1 MDGHD
6 PTTVNPSPA
15 PAIAQ
20 AVDPAVQAVEGL
32 KTVVAENTANQ
43 TQVEVSLESSV
54 DVSIESSIEISIER
68 STDVAIEPAP
78 LDLND
83 GVILEDFDVSIVAKQ
98 KTSEGGTNKG
108 ATSKGATAKVSTSK
122 SKGTSR
128 SVKFDIPIFGDTP
141 FEQITIES
149 AIENALQAKNA
160 SVSLTETVSS
170 EAGSTEAGST
180 QTSWTESS
188 FIETTSTDASRE
200 SSIESS
206 VAAGA
211 LTDGQGGNPSTGIEA
226 SVTEKPVDGIEILIK
241 LAESGDIDPKNIDII
256 DVTDKFLKAIAAAP
270 KENLRQSGRI
280 IFHASVL
287 LRMKAEALLAAA
299 SSELDVGGDDFID
312 FDEDLLA
319 MDTDQPRQ
327 ITLKDLEKALVR
339 RTNNKQNRQRKVT
352 LQQLIDALKDAEKLE
367 KERLEK
373 KPRQRIQ
380 TDGYIDV
387 RDVEDILELAHD
399 EDIEVTI
406 ARVDRLLE
414 ESIKIGDA
422 LTLLKLIKMLGPKSD
437 WVDAFLAILFLSN
450 AGKIVLEQEEF
461 YGPVHIV
468 RAEPPALGQAFK
480 VTGTPIEMQP

>member
-15 PAIAQ
+15 PAFAP
-20 AVDPAVQAVEGL
+20 PA
-32 KTVVAENTANQ
+32 
-43 TQVEVSLESSV
+43 
-54 DVSIESSIEISIER
+54 
-68 STDVAIEPAP
+68 EPAAM
-78 LDLND
+78 DLNN
-83 GVILEDFDVSIVAKQ
+83 GVILEDFDVSVASRESANYTGADEIVTDEIVTDEIATDETVAGKTVSAKPGAKQ
-98 KTSEGGTNKG
+98 VS
-108 ATSKGATAKVSTSK
+108 AKAAASK
-122 SKGTSR
+122 SAKRAPSK
-128 SVKFDIPIFGDTP
+128 VEVDIPIFGESVEP
-141 FEQITIES
+141 ITIDS
-149 AIENALQAKNA
+149 AIENAL
-160 SVSLTETVSS
+160 L
-170 EAGSTEAGST
+170 G
-180 QTSWTESS
+180 QT
-188 FIETTSTDASRE
+188 
-200 SSIESS
+200 
-206 VAAGA
+206 
-211 LTDGQGGNPSTGIEA
+211 NPSDAAPGATPGTTPAGIEA

-299 SSELDVGGDDFID
+299 SAELDVGGDDFID

-380 TDGYIDV
+380 TEGYIDV

-480 VTGTPIEMQP
+480 VTATPIEMQQ

>member
-1 MDGHD
+1 MEHD

-15 PAIAQ
+15 PAYAP
-20 AVDPAVQAVEGL
+20 AADPAVEAVEGL
-32 KTVVAENTANQ
+32 KNVVAESSAHTIG
-43 TQVEVSLESSV
+43 VEES
-54 DVSIESSIEISIER
+54 
-68 STDVAIEPAP
+68 PAM
-78 LDLND
+78 DLND
-83 GVILEDFDVSIVAKQ
+83 GVILEDIAVSVMSSPAPTK
-98 KTSEGGTNKG
+98 KA
-108 ATSKGATAKVSTSK
+108 ATKPVSPKASASK
-122 SKGTSR
+122 SSKRAPR
-128 SVKFDIPIFGDTP
+128 SVEINIPLFGDSA
-141 FEQITIES
+141 ESVSIES
-149 AIENALQAKNA
+149 AIDSALQAKA
-160 SVSLTETVSS
+160 Q
-170 EAGSTEAGST
+170 A
-180 QTSWTESS
+180 
-188 FIETTSTDASRE
+188 TDATPGE
-200 SSIESS
+200 SP
-206 VAAGA
+206 A
-211 LTDGQGGNPSTGIEA
+211 GIEA

-299 SSELDVGGDDFID
+299 SAELDVGGDDFID

-480 VTGTPIEMQP
+480 ITAIPVEMQQ

>member
-20 AVDPAVQAVEGL
+20 AVDPAAQAVEGL
-32 KTVVAENTANQ
+32 KTVVAENSANQ
-43 TQVEVSLESSV
+43 TQVEVSIESSV
-54 DVSIESSIEISIER
+54 DVSFDRSVEVSIER
-68 STDVAIEPAP
+68 SVDVSIEPASM
-78 LDLND
+78 DLND
-83 GVILEDFDVSIVAKQ
+83 GVILEDFDVSVVAKE
-98 KTSEGGTNKG
+98 KASRGATTKG
-108 ATSKGATAKVSTSK
+108 ATVKGATAKASTSK

-149 AIENALQAKNA
+149 AIENALQAKNV
-160 SVSLTETVSS
+160 SVGSTEAVSTEMVLTETVS
-170 EAGSTEAGST
+170 
-180 QTSWTESS
+180 
-188 FIETTSTDASRE
+188 IETTSTVVSIE

-206 VAAGA
+206 AAVGA
-211 LTDGQGGNPSTGIEA
+211 LTDGQSGNPSTGIEA

-299 SSELDVGGDDFID
+299 SAELDVGGDDFID

>member
-1 MDGHD
+1 MEHD
-6 PTTVNPSPA
+6 PTAVNPSSVPA
-15 PAIAQ
+15 FAPTP
-20 AVDPAVQAVEGL
+20 DPTEGAALKAAKNIAVEDANGAEE
-32 KTVVAENTANQ
+32 TVKAA
-43 TQVEVSLESSV
+43 VE
-54 DVSIESSIEISIER
+54 
-68 STDVAIEPAP
+68 
-78 LDLND
+78 
-83 GVILEDFDVSIVAKQ
+83 
-98 KTSEGGTNKG
+98 
-108 ATSKGATAKVSTSK
+108 
-122 SKGTSR
+122 
-128 SVKFDIPIFGDTP
+128 IPIFGETD
-141 FEQITIES
+141 
-149 AIENALQAKNA
+149 K
-160 SVSLTETVSS
+160 TETEIADSHVS
-170 EAGSTEAGST
+170 GSTEAAEIAQEIDQLLLPEVMFDAIEPIFSEKKGRGRRPVRSARAE
-180 QTSWTESS
+180 SVVKTEVPVAAEPTRKAARSAKKTVAKS
-188 FIETTSTDASRE
+188 DRTAPAAQAARVVDALAAAVGLDAS
-200 SSIESS
+200 SSNFDTSLSDPLANTIE
-206 VAAGA
+206 
-211 LTDGQGGNPSTGIEA
+211 Q

-241 LAESGDIDPKNIDII
+241 LAESGDIDAKNIDII

-287 LRMKAEALLAAA
+287 LRMKAEALLAEA
-299 SSELDVGGDDFID
+299 SAELDISGDDFID
-312 FDEDLLA
+312 FDDDLLA

-406 ARVDRLLE
+406 AKVDQLLE
-414 ESIKIGDA
+414 ESIKVGDA
-422 LTLLKLIKMLGPKSD
+422 LSLLKLIRLLGPKSD

-468 RAEPPALGQAFK
+468 RAEPIAQGQAFK
-480 VTGTPIEMQP
+480 VTGVDHSVDVTSPS

>member
-1 MDGHD
+1 MDGHE

-15 PAIAQ
+15 PALA
-20 AVDPAVQAVEGL
+20 PAVEPALDFAADPVVIALEGM
-32 KTVVAENTANQ
+32 NGP
-43 TQVEVSLESSV
+43 
-54 DVSIESSIEISIER
+54 IES
-68 STDVAIEPAP
+68 EP
-78 LDLND
+78 
-83 GVILEDFDVSIVAKQ
+83 
-98 KTSEGGTNKG
+98 
-108 ATSKGATAKVSTSK
+108 
-122 SKGTSR
+122 
-128 SVKFDIPIFGDTP
+128 
-141 FEQITIES
+141 
-149 AIENALQAKNA
+149 NA
-160 SVSLTETVSS
+160 SMPNV
-170 EAGSTEAGST
+170 G
-180 QTSWTESS
+180 
-188 FIETTSTDASRE
+188 
-200 SSIESS
+200 
-206 VAAGA
+206 
-211 LTDGQGGNPSTGIEA
+211 GIEA

-299 SSELDVGGDDFID
+299 SAELDVGGDDFID

-380 TDGYIDV
+380 TEGYIDV

-480 VTGTPIEMQP
+480 VTATPVEVQQ

>member
-1 MDGHD
+1 MEHD
-6 PTTVNPSPA
+6 HTTVNPSPS
-15 PAIAQ
+15 PAFA
-20 AVDPAVQAVEGL
+20 ASAERAADPVGEAVEGL
-32 KTVVAENTANQ
+32 KNVVAESAVNLAGATAIGD
-43 TQVEVSLESSV
+43 SS
-54 DVSIESSIEISIER
+54 
-68 STDVAIEPAP
+68 AM
-78 LDLND
+78 DLIN
-83 GVILEDFDVSIVAKQ
+83 GVILEDFDI
-98 KTSEGGTNKG
+98 
-108 ATSKGATAKVSTSK
+108 
-122 SKGTSR
+122 
-128 SVKFDIPIFGDTP
+128 
-141 FEQITIES
+141 
-149 AIENALQAKNA
+149 
-160 SVSLTETVSS
+160 
-170 EAGSTEAGST
+170 
-180 QTSWTESS
+180 
-188 FIETTSTDASRE
+188 
-200 SSIESS
+200 S
-206 VAAGA
+206 VASSADPAPGKETLEPA
-211 LTDGQGGNPSTGIEA
+211 QQAPMSQVGGIEA

-299 SSELDVGGDDFID
+299 SAELDAGGDDFID

-480 VTGTPIEMQP
+480 VTATPVEVQQ

>member
-20 AVDPAVQAVEGL
+20 AVDPAAQAVEGL
-32 KTVVAENTANQ
+32 KTVVAENSANQ
-43 TQVEVSLESSV
+43 TQVEVS
-54 DVSIESSIEISIER
+54 
-68 STDVAIEPAP
+68 IEPASM
-78 LDLND
+78 DLND
-83 GVILEDFDVSIVAKQ
+83 GVILEDFDVSVVANQ
-98 KTSEGGTNKG
+98 KASRGTSTKG
-108 ATSKGATAKVSTSK
+108 STAKGATAKASTSK

-149 AIENALQAKNA
+149 AIENALQAKTA
-160 SVSLTETVSS
+160 GVGSTET
-170 EAGSTEAGST
+170 GSTEAFSTETISIEASSIDVSITSSIKGSM
-180 QTSWTESS
+180 ESS
-188 FIETTSTDASRE
+188 AEG
-200 SSIESS
+200 SIESS
-206 VAAGA
+206 AAAGA
-211 LTDGQGGNPSTGIEA
+211 QTDGQGGNPSTGIEA

-299 SSELDVGGDDFID
+299 SAELDVGGDDFID